1 MKKSFLLLLTVLC
14 FFCACKK
21 TTFIKPST
29 DTLSYPIQ
37 GGEETVTISSD
48 GDWKVTIC
56 PDWVKVEKQDSVL
69 KCVVEENKSGKLR
82 KGKILLKGDNVRK
95 SISVSQA
102 YICTRLNAANTN
114 LSFEKEGGTQTI
126 DIDTDGGD
134 IKVDVTGNMEAQYG
148 NGKLTVKAP
157 ANNGGTTSGKITLT
171 CDEQKAEINVTL
183 LGAICPKCGGT
194 GTVPCTRCGGRGY
207 YSDSNGA
214 EYGCTRCGGSGM
226 CYGEM
231 DDVRNGSGRMT
242 CPVCGG
248 RGS

>member
-1 MKKSFLLLLTVLC
+1 MKKSYLLLLLALC
-14 FFCACKK
+14 AFCSCKK
-21 TTFIKPST
+21 TTFINPSAE
-29 DTLSYPIQ
+29 TLSYPIQ

-48 GDWKVTIC
+48 GDWEVTLC

-69 KCVVEENKSGKLR
+69 KCVVEENQSGKIR
-82 KGKILLKGDNVRK
+82 EGKILLKGGDIRK

-102 YICTRLNAANTN
+102 YICTRLNAGNTN
-114 LSFEKEGGTQTI
+114 LSFEKEGGTQTV

-134 IKVDVTGNMEAQYG
+134 IKVDVTGNMEAKYDS
-148 NGKLTVKAP
+148 GKLTVTAP
-157 ANNGGTTSGKITLT
+157 ANNGGTTSGKIILT
-171 CDEQKAEINVTL
+171 CDSQRAEINVAL

-207 YSDSNGA
+207 YSDDAGA
-214 EYGCTRCGGSGM
+214 DYGCTRCGGSGM